1 VSADLSSEALGEG
14 GSLGEG
20 GGHPSLKELLPTT
33 VHWLHAFLQ
42 QNKAPL
48 GQHGAEG
55 LDALQVPIKAP
66 MAVSDLGGLQSLAAA
81 EPIKAQ
87 PLAPCLFAA
96 KQSSPRPARAGGPDA
111 LQVPIKAPMAV
122 FDLEGYGPSQPRN
135 Q

>member
-1 VSADLSSEALGEG
+1 MSADLSSEALGEG

-81 EPIKAQ
+81 EPNKDPTLDASLSRQNKACIDQ
-87 PLAPCLFAA
+87 RGAEGPAPISANLFCKISALAIRVSGLV
-96 KQSSPRPARAGGPDA
+96 R
-111 LQVPIKAPMAV
+111 
-122 FDLEGYGPSQPRN
+122 
-135 Q
+135 

>member
-1 VSADLSSEALGEG
+1 MPIWDGMDVSADLSSEALGEG

-20 GGHPSLKELLPTT
+20 GDHPSLKELLPTT
-33 VHWLHAFLQ
+33 IHWLHAFFR

-122 FDLEGYGPSQPRN
+122 F
-135 Q
+135 

>member
-1 VSADLSSEALGEG
+1 MPIWDGMDVSADLSSEALGEG

-96 KQSSPRPARAGGPDA
+96 KQSSARPARRRGTGRPPGPD
-111 LQVPIKAPMAV
+111 QSSNGR
-122 FDLEGYGPSQPRN
+122 F
-135 Q
+135 